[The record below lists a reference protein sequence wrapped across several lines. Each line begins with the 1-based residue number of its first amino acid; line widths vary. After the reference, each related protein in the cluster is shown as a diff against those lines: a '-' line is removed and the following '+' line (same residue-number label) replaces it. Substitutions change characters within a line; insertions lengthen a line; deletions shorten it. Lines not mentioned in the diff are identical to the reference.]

1 MYQVLFL
8 FATVDKV
15 ECDSIEKD
23 TSLTESILSTSPTHF
38 HGMEKNPNH
47 NVEKL
52 LEGS

>member
-8 FATVDKV
+8 FATVAKLNV
-15 ECDSIEKD
+15 TQLKK
-23 TSLTESILSTSPTHF
+23 THLTESILSTSPTHF